1 MPEQAA
7 GTTPLNLAAEFPPIT
22 TEEWE
27 SAIRADLA
35 GADYEKK
42 LVWRTDEGINVR
54 PYYRATDVRPLDI
67 DPGQPPF
74 VRGYPKPWEI
84 VSSPAVRDSAVR
96 ADWFHESG
104 ANAVQ
109 ELGWAL
115 AWGVERV
122 AHAVESGAAA
132 ADAAREI
139 EFVYAIGSN
148 YFFEIAKLRAARLLW
163 AHAVAA
169 FDPSVTA
176 QARIHALTAISNKS
190 IYDPYTN
197 LLRATTEALSAA
209 IGGADTIAVRPVQF
223 DQHLADNVH
232 HILREESHIGDVT
245 DPGGGCYL
253 IEAVTT
259 QLATSAWKLFQ
270 QVESEGGYT
279 KALSGIEQALAA
291 SREAKLK
298 SISSRRR
305 TLVGINNYPDLTE
318 KELGNAK
325 PSAAASGP
333 FPALR
338 LAGEFEQI
346 RLRTERHARASGH
359 TPVVLLLERGELKW
373 RMARSNFCT
382 NFFGCAGFTIVA
394 SEELQPADLVVLCSS
409 DAEYFDLA
417 NEVCPATTAPVLV
430 AGNPKEQIEA
440 LEHAGVKGFVHVL
453 SNAVETLRH
462 WQDELRL
469 EK

>member
-1 MPEQAA
+1 MPDEAA
-7 GTTPLNLAAEFPPIT
+7 GTTPLNMAAEFPPIT
-22 TEEWE
+22 TAEWE
-27 SAIRADLA
+27 AAIRADLA

-54 PYYRATDVRPLDI
+54 PYYRAADVQPLDI

-74 VRGYPKPWEI
+74 VRGSPKPWEMMAPTA
-84 VSSPAVRDSAVR
+84 VPADAVR

-104 ANAVQ
+104 ANAVE
-109 ELGWAL
+109 ELAWAL
-115 AWGVERV
+115 AWGVEKV
-122 AHAVESGAAA
+122 ANGAVSG
-132 ADAAREI
+132 DMD
-139 EFVYAIGSN
+139 FVFAIGSN

-163 AHAVAA
+163 ANAVAA
-169 FDPSVTA
+169 FDPAMSA
-176 QARIHALTAISNKS
+176 QARIRAVTALSNKS

-223 DQHLADNVH
+223 DQHLADNIH
-232 HILREESHIGDVT
+232 RILREESHIGDVT

-253 IEAVTT
+253 IEAMTS
-259 QLATSAWKLFQ
+259 QLAEAAWKLFQ
-270 QVESEGGYT
+270 QVEAAGGYT
-279 KALSGIEQALAA
+279 KALPAIERTLAA
-291 SREAKLK
+291 GREAKLK

-305 TLVGINNYPDLTE
+305 TLVGVNNYPDLTE
-318 KELGNAK
+318 KELDNF
-325 PSAAASGP
+325 SLAAADTGP

-338 LAGEFEQI
+338 LASEFEEI

-382 NFFGCAGFTIVA
+382 NFFGCGGFKIVA
-394 SEELQPADLVVLCSS
+394 SAELQPADLVVLCSS
-409 DAEYFDLA
+409 DAEYPALA
-417 NEVCPATTAPVLV
+417 KEVVPATTAPVIV
-430 AGNPKEQIEA
+430 AGNPKEQIEE
-440 LEHAGVKGFVHVL
+440 LKQAGVKGFVHVL